1 MDESGLGW
9 FEIAG
14 KNYSK
19 EELKDKVEN
28 FLQNLIK
35 TNEFV
40 PKEKGSYDPDE
51 VPFQVPISQEAI
63 DFFVDVCGHLDLS
76 TWNYIE
82 YYSYRS
88 LGHTYNGIELCCDGI
103 NKKLC
108 VTNKF
113 CISNILIE
121 YFTSVRQIRIIFN
134 VFTNINSEGK
144 CILLDNVNDFIQI
157 YNEVKDGTYSECEKI
172 PDNA

>member
-1 MDESGLGW
+1 MDELDLEYELAC
-9 FEIAG
+9 FEIAE

-28 FLQNLIK
+28 FLRNLIK

-51 VPFQVPISQEAI
+51 VPFQVPLSQEAI

-103 NKKLC
+103 IKNFASQ
-108 VTNKF
+108 TNF
-113 CISNILIE
+113 A
-121 YFTSVRQIRIIFN
+121 YQIF
-134 VFTNINSEGK
+134 
-144 CILLDNVNDFIQI
+144 
-157 YNEVKDGTYSECEKI
+157 
-172 PDNA
+172 